1 MLIKDITVLN
11 SNMEPLEHRNVVV
24 KDGRFDSIGVD
35 VVEKDPEMVI
45 DGKNKLLMPGFYNTH
60 CHVPMTLTRGLGEG
74 LSLNDWLT
82 KKMFPFEG
90 NMTEEDCYYGA
101 LLGAMELMAGGRGFN
116 FCE

>member
-60 CHVPMTLTRGLGEG
+60 CHVPMTLTRGRLI
-74 LSLNDWLT
+74 
-82 KKMFPFEG
+82 
-90 NMTEEDCYYGA
+90 A
-101 LLGAMELMAGGRGFN
+101 LDSRPQKRKSTTCGKPQE
-116 FCE
+116 